1 MKEVYIVSAVRTPI
15 GAFNGSLSGATAID
29 LGATVIKAAVEKGGI
44 KPEQVQEVYMGNV
57 ISSNLGQAPAKQAA
71 LKAGLT
77 TDTPTTTINKVC
89 ASGMKAVMLGAQS
102 IMLGDNDI
110 VVAGGMESMTN
121 IPYYLPNARGGYRLG
136 NGAVVDGILRDGLWD
151 PYKDY
156 HMGSAAEVC
165 ARKYEFSR
173 EAQDEYAAESYR
185 RAQKAQADG
194 IFKNEIVPVT
204 IPQRRGDAIVV
215 DTDDEPGK
223 VNFDKMKT
231 LRPAFEKEGT
241 VTAANASKINDGA
254 AALLLVSKEK
264 MEELGLTPLA
274 KVVSFADAS
283 QEPEQFTTTPAKAMP
298 KAVAKAGLKMEDM
311 DYFEINEAFSVVCL
325 ANNKLMEL
333 DADKVNVYGGGVSLG
348 HPIGVSG
355 ARIIGT
361 LINVLNTKGGKYG
374 CAGIC
379 NGGGG
384 ASAFVIEK
392 V

>member
-15 GAFNGSLSGATAID
+15 GAFNGSLSSLTAID
-29 LGATVIKAAVEKGGI
+29 LGSTAIKGALAKAGV
-44 KPEQVQEVYMGNV
+44 KPEQVQEVFMGNV

-71 LKAGLT
+71 LKSGIT
-77 TDTPTTTINKVC
+77 NETPCTTINKVC
-89 ASGMKAVMLGAQS
+89 ASGMKAVMIGAQS

-136 NGAVVDGILRDGLWD
+136 NGQVVDGILRDGLWD

-165 ARKYEFSR
+165 ARTYNFSR
-173 EAQDEYAAESYR
+173 EDQDEYAAESYR
-185 RAQKAQADG
+185 RAQKAQEEG
-194 IFKNEIVPVT
+194 YFKNEIVPVEV
-204 IPQRRGDAIVV
+204 PQRRGDAVVV

-254 AALLLVSKEK
+254 AVLVLVSKEK
-264 MEELGLTPLA
+264 VEELGLKPIA
-274 KVVSFADAS
+274 KVLSFADAS

-298 KAVAKAGLKMEDM
+298 KAIAKAGLKTEDI
-311 DYFEINEAFSVVCL
+311 DIFEINEAFSVVCL
-325 ANNKLMEL
+325 ANNQLMSL
-333 DADKVNVYGGGVSLG
+333 DADKVNVFGGAVSLG

-355 ARIIGT
+355 ARILGT
-361 LINVLNTKGGKYG
+361 LINALTVKGGKYG

-384 ASAFVIEK
+384 ASAFVLEK
-392 V
+392 L

>member
-57 ISSNLGQAPAKQAA
+57 ISANLGQAPAKQAA

-77 TDTPTTTINKVC
+77 TETPTTTVNKVC
-89 ASGMKAVMLGAQS
+89 ASGMKAVMLAAQS

-110 VVAGGMESMTN
+110 VVAGGMESMSN
-121 IPYYLPNARGGYRLG
+121 IPYYLPNARNGYRLG

-173 EAQDEYAAESYR
+173 EDQDAYAAESYR
-185 RAQKAQADG
+185 RAKQAQADG

-241 VTAANASKINDGA
+241 VTAANSSKINDGA

-264 MEELGLTPLA
+264 MEELGLKPLA

-298 KAVAKAGLKMEDM
+298 KAVAKAGLTIKDM
-311 DYFEINEAFSVVCL
+311 DYFEINEAFAVVCL
-325 ANNKLMEL
+325 ANNQLMDL

>member
-71 LKAGLT
+71 LKAGIT
-77 TDTPTTTINKVC
+77 TETPTTTINKVC

-165 ARKYEFSR
+165 ARKYNISR
-173 EAQDEYAAESYR
+173 EDQDAYAAESYR

-194 IFKNEIVPVT
+194 VFKNEIVPVT
-204 IPQRRGDAIVV
+204 IPQRRGDDIVV
-215 DTDDEPGK
+215 DTDDEPSK
-223 VNFDKMKT
+223 VNFDKMVT

-264 MEELGLTPLA
+264 MEELGLKPLA

-325 ANNKLMEL
+325 ANNQLMNL